1 MKSASTQL
9 AAHIAGE
16 TTSLATCWKVTRK
29 DSTVFGFTDFDRDL
43 VIDDVTYEARTGY
56 TRTAIQT
63 ISDLSVDNLDIESAF
78 DSEAITAQDLRDG
91 LWDNAEVL
99 IFIVNWDDLDQ
110 GKIILKRGMIG
121 QVELKDTLYRAE
133 LRGLTQLLSQ
143 NIGELY
149 TPDCR
154 ADLGDDRCCVDLEAL
169 TVSGSVTEVSDPP
182 SLSSCA
188 ASRYGF
194 TDSTRTEDDDYF
206 NAGLITW
213 TSGAN
218 AGRVMEIRSFAAGV
232 FELFLPM
239 PSEIAVDD
247 EYTASP
253 GCDKSFE
260 TCCSRYDNGVNFRG
274 EPYVP
279 GTDEV
284 LSYPDGK

>member
-1 MKSASTQL
+1 MKSSSAQL
-9 AAHIAGE
+9 AAHIEGE

-29 DSTVFGFTDFDRDL
+29 DGVVFGFTDHDRNL

-91 LWDNAEVL
+91 VWDNAEVL
-99 IFIVNWDDLDQ
+99 IFLVNWNNLSQ
-110 GKIILKRGMIG
+110 GKIVLKRGTIG

-133 LRGLTQLLSQ
+133 LRGLTQLFSQ

-149 TPDCR
+149 TADCR
-154 ADLGDDRCCVDLEAL
+154 ADLGDTRCGIDLEAL
-169 TVSGSVTEVSDPP
+169 TVSGTVTEVSE
-182 SLSSCA
+182 
-188 ASRYGF
+188 RYGF
-194 TDSTRTEDDDYF
+194 TDSSRTEEDDYWKR
-206 NAGLITW
+206 GLITW

-218 AGRVMEIRSFAAGV
+218 AGRKMEIRAFASGA
-232 FELFLPM
+232 FTLFLPM
-239 PSEIAVDD
+239 PSEIVVGDA
-247 EYTASP
+247 YTAQP
-253 GCDKSFE
+253 GCNKTFE
-260 TCCSRYDNGVNFRG
+260 ACRSRYNNGINFRG

-279 GTDEV
+279 GTDAV